1 MGKVGLE
8 GLKMAK
14 KRARDIGAEILEGLR
29 EVKHGEV
36 GRVVI
41 YPPSPEPVPPTTMP
55 EGVLVQPRRG
65 ARK

>member
-1 MGKVGLE
+1 MGKAGLE

-29 EVKHGEV
+29 EIKRGEV

-41 YPPSPEPVPPTTMP
+41 YPPSPGACPTKID
-55 EGVLVQPRRG
+55 
-65 ARK
+65 A